1 MHACGDAR
9 APIPPHPQASSP
21 LILLPL
27 PLYAFAFN
35 RCDSTTP
42 ASLSPPLDLPVASP
56 PRLGLGLGRMHWR
69 RRTEAAACSRSRSRR
84 SRSSCVV
91 ILSGLS
97 PCLPPRLVPVPA
109 LTEKKKPNSYLL
121 AAELIPSRPGETLVG
136 WIGNLGLLS
145 SSRMIGVALA
155 LRGRPAAECWAG
167 ATRERCAAMEGD
179 D

>member
-1 MHACGDAR
+1 MHACDAR
-9 APIPPHPQASSP
+9 APIP
-21 LILLPL
+21 LILLPLQL

-109 LTEKKKPNSYLL
+109 LTEKKK
-121 AAELIPSRPGETLVG
+121 T
-136 WIGNLGLLS
+136 
-145 SSRMIGVALA
+145 
-155 LRGRPAAECWAG
+155 
-167 ATRERCAAMEGD
+167 
-179 D
+179 